1 MSYDNNEQ
9 FTAVIAVGLAGDYS
23 VISVEPSSG
32 LGFDFETGA
41 LSVQETVEHWIFGLD
56 LKCGVYGVS
65 GVYSWDNKDEN
76 GQSCSEFNVLSVEPI
91 LTAGAI

>member
-1 MSYDNNEQ
+1 MYDNNEQ
-9 FTAVIAVGLAGDYS
+9 FTAVIAVGLAGDHAI
-23 VISVEPSSG
+23 ISVEPSNG
-32 LGFDFETGA
+32 LGFDFGIGL

-76 GQSCSEFNVLSVEPI
+76 GQSCSEFNDLFVEPI
-91 LTAGAI
+91 LTAGAM